1 MEKTINNKTFKEC
14 MKIYMDFLKGS
25 EEIILHLYDAG
36 YMEIYKLE
44 NNDLYNC
51 ISEEWILCDDNGK
64 NRLINIIATSLDFEF
79 DDNEH
84 NYIGRA
90 ELITKRNEKIYVLR
104 NGEINT
110 ITEVEFEEKMINK

>member
-1 MEKTINNKTFKEC
+1 MKTTINNKTFEEC
-14 MKIYMDFLKGS
+14 VEIYMDFLKGS
-25 EEIILHLYDAG
+25 EEITLHLYDTG

-51 ISEEWILCDDNGK
+51 ISEEWILCDDNGQ
-64 NRLINIIATSLDFEF
+64 NRLINIIETDLDFEL
-79 DDNEH
+79 DDSEH

-90 ELITKRNEKIYVLR
+90 ELITKRNGKIYVLR

-110 ITEVEFEEKMINK
+110 ITEVEYEEKMQNK